1 MALYAETIGLA
12 SFAMGR
18 QAKLLKISAFRA
30 ISARR
35 LSDTFPPTE

>member
-12 SFAMGR
+12 SFAMAR
-18 QAKLLKISAFRA
+18 HAKMLKIPATRA

-35 LSDTFPPTE
+35 LSDTFPPAE